1 MRKVLS
7 VVFTVALV
15 LGFSAP
21 AQSAPPKY
29 TAYQKTLS
37 AFSSGV
43 TSLTS
48 QQRAQVE
55 EAVQA
60 NPNAEKFVC
69 TGIRY
74 VAQPQSANIEIRKR
88 AKAACDY
95 AKALNPGLSTWVQS
109 KPTQAM
115 SFAGKVLL
123 TVKSPTAENA
133 YYATFANYCDVDKSP
148 GKGFEAL
155 ETAAQKLMR
164 CGSPTRIVNVPM
176 PVQAPDTQIT
186 PTSSLLNPL
195 QCKLQNGPSAW
206 SAALGFPRPDQKHF
220 SLNPGPDT
228 TYQILPIFADD
239 APSKGSNPAADYGH
253 YFKILEE
260 WSRFNSDWAPTAE
273 VRVPDEYV
281 SLGGD
286 LADFKITH
294 GNPNQP
300 NKIAFMNKVIDLFD
314 DQIDFTDVD
323 YILFVVPPATPRDIV
338 DQSPML
344 NATTKERSGIDAV
357 VLPGIP
363 LNAKS
368 ISSDHPLSWMHG
380 FVHGAVD
387 FDDHYGDERVDAGM
401 GHWGIMTRVK
411 TDWLAL
417 EKWQLGHIRDSQVR
431 CADGTQS
438 STHWL
443 APSQIKTTKEKLLM
457 IPTGPYTAIV
467 VESVRAVG
475 FNYRLPERSEGALV
489 YTIDTNSAKH
499 GFGYK
504 VVTDQPTNFRTSFIF
519 DDAPLKVGESVTVGK
534 ITITLIEAGKW
545 GDVVQVGPAS

>member
-1 MRKVLS
+1 
-7 VVFTVALV
+7 
-15 LGFSAP
+15 
-21 AQSAPPKY
+21 
-29 TAYQKTLS
+29 
-37 AFSSGV
+37 
-43 TSLTS
+43 
-48 QQRAQVE
+48 
-55 EAVQA
+55 
-60 NPNAEKFVC
+60 
-69 TGIRY
+69 
-74 VAQPQSANIEIRKR
+74 
-88 AKAACDY
+88 
-95 AKALNPGLSTWVQS
+95 
-109 KPTQAM
+109 
-115 SFAGKVLL
+115 
-123 TVKSPTAENA
+123 
-133 YYATFANYCDVDKSP
+133 
-148 GKGFEAL
+148 
-155 ETAAQKLMR
+155 
-164 CGSPTRIVNVPM
+164 
-176 PVQAPDTQIT
+176 
-186 PTSSLLNPL
+186 
-195 QCKLQNGPSAW
+195 
-206 SAALGFPRPDQKHF
+206 
-220 SLNPGPDT
+220 
-228 TYQILPIFADD
+228 
-239 APSKGSNPAADYGH
+239 
-253 YFKILEE
+253 
-260 WSRFNSDWAPTAE
+260 
-273 VRVPDEYV
+273 VPDEYV
-281 SLGGD
+281 SLGGN
-286 LADFKITH
+286 LAVFKITH